1 MSDRVPKTHLSMVV
15 QQPISRKGACLVL
28 IERKECSIWVHSTAI
43 SRSTIDRER
52 WQINKNKISEK
63 QNIKK
68 KGYDQATGRTRVN
81 IGAAFQRWREQ
92 KEWKGIYS
100 YSCVVSFW
108 WMSNIDF
115 ALFHTTY
122 PCWLSLEYAVV
133 SPLLVS
139 AIVVA
144 MVLYACVDV
153 EYFFQFHIHFRNK
166 PPQPSPADILVISI
180 ASSHVTFPCLLTTP
194 DLYITSLIYKYI
206 LYIFCLFF
214 L

>member
-1 MSDRVPKTHLSMVV
+1 MTCFLKWVFALTALYCSFRLIRKCGVHTNTRGGIYRPITVEHIQSYQSYHDQGQMVL
-15 QQPISRKGACLVL
+15 G
-28 IERKECSIWVHSTAI
+28 T
-43 SRSTIDRER
+43 
-52 WQINKNKISEK
+52 
-63 QNIKK
+63 
-68 KGYDQATGRTRVN
+68 TGRTRVN

-153 EYFFQFHIHFRNK
+153 EYLFKFHIHFRTNH
-166 PPQPSPADILVISI
+166 PNLPGWHLGHPWSRWR
-180 ASSHVTFPCLLTTP
+180 HCLLSCDLPPFILKYTP
-194 DLYITSLIYKYI
+194 PNSQHGV
-206 LYIFCLFF
+206 C
-214 L
+214 